1 MNIKINKI
9 QHIGIPV
16 TNLESSE
23 SFYKSLGFQSV
34 MNSTFEHNEGI
45 GKVNMMQSG
54 EVIIEIYQMPER
66 ELEEIRHRKNGRID
80 HIAFDVSDIDSV
92 FESIKNANFTIL
104 DHNPVFLPFWKNGCK
119 YFNIE
124 GPDGERIEFNQIL

>member
-16 TNLESSE
+16 TNLQRSE
-23 SFYKSLGFQSV
+23 SFYKSLGFQNV
-34 MNSTFEHNEGI
+34 MNSTFEFNEGT
-45 GKVNMMQSG
+45 GEVNMMQSG

-66 ELEEIRHRKNGRID
+66 ELEEIKLRKDGRID
-80 HIAFDVSDIDSV
+80 HIAFDITDIDTL
-92 FESIKNANFTIL
+92 FESMKKANFTIL
-104 DHNPVFLPFWKNGCK
+104 DPNPVFLPFWKNGCK